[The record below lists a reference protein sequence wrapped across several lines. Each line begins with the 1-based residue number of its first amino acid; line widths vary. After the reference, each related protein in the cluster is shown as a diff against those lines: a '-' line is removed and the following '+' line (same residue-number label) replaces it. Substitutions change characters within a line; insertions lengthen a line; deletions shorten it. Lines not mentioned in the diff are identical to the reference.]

1 METQD
6 LLTKM
11 LADHNGWQQQIT
23 RIKEELK
30 SLNNELAVIVSRF
43 TPRDVPADVE
53 HFQNQFIRQKE
64 VLDILRHDFKQ
75 HENLLEAL
83 LKQPGKANVEDISAL
98 HHTQIQKL
106 EDYIRIY
113 DELKREFAE
122 FASGEIAR

>member
-11 LADHNGWQQQIT
+11 LADHSGWQHQIT

-83 LKQPGKANVEDISAL
+83 LKHPGKANMDEITAL

-122 FASGEIAR
+122 FASGELAR

>member
-11 LADHNGWQQQIT
+11 LADHSGWQHQIT

-30 SLNNELAVIVSRF
+30 SLNNELAVIVSKF

-83 LKQPGKANVEDISAL
+83 LKQPGKTNVDEISAL
-98 HHTQIQKL
+98 HHSQIQRL

-122 FASGEIAR
+122 FASGELAR